1 MVKKEKLKEIIY
13 KIILIYNIVKYKRS
27 FIFLK

>member
-1 MVKKEKLKEIIY
+1 MVKKEKLKKIIY